1 MGIFLMPFALLL
13 KFFYD
18 FFQSYGIAL
27 ILFALIIKLVLFP
40 FSLKGKRSMIQM
52 NLLSGKMQQLQKQYG
67 KDRERYNLEVQKLY
81 EKEKVNPMSGCLW
94 SFIPILFLMVLYGI
108 IREPLTYFM
117 GLTMEQIQL
126 IAQELD
132 WQTVA
137 VSSGWVTPAAMEK
150 LVQQVADGK
159 LTSVFQNGAYN
170 QMYLASMINPDNL
183 AALQALLGDAGSKL
197 FVMDF
202 SFLGINLANIPKWNF
217 WTAGFSWASIGLFLL
232 PLVSVG
238 ISLLSMQVSLKT
250 NQMNNQAHDET
261 MAKTNRTM
269 MIMMPLM
276 SLWIGFTVPAGLSV
290 YWIAQYIFTIFQEI
304 ICGKLLKKDYE
315 AARAAAA
322 ERERQEKEEEKRR
335 KEEARLERARRIEEE
350 KQNKGKK
357 KSGQKKKKDEEPD
370 QEGVNKEDSRE
381 GIRAYAR
388 GRAYI
393 PGRFGGVTPYQ
404 DPNILIRAQMEA
416 QAAAKGKKKGQP
428 APESQAEQP
437 AAPVQTEQPAAEAP
451 AQEELDVQSAQAVE
465 ERMSSAAEVTEE
477 AETQE
482 IEVEVE
488 EIEVEVPDEDEKK
501 EGI

>member
-1 MGIFLMPFALLL
+1 
-13 KFFYD
+13 
-18 FFQSYGIAL
+18 
-27 ILFALIIKLVLFP
+27 
-40 FSLKGKRSMIQM
+40 MIQM

-315 AARAAAA
+315 AARPPARSGSA
-322 ERERQEKEEEKRR
+322 RRRKRR
-335 KEEARLERARRIEEE
+335 SAARRRP
-350 KQNKGKK
+350 GW
-357 KSGQKKKKDEEPD
+357 SASAALRRRRRTGARST
-370 QEGVNKEDSRE
+370 SR
-381 GIRAYAR
+381 RMSPPSPASTRMTA
-388 GRAYI
+388 ASASAPM
-393 PGRFGGVTPYQ
+393 PG
-404 DPNILIRAQMEA
+404 
-416 QAAAKGKKKGQP
+416 
-428 APESQAEQP
+428 
-437 AAPVQTEQPAAEAP
+437 AAPISPSALAASP
-451 AQEELDVQSAQAVE
+451 S
-465 ERMSSAAEVTEE
+465 TG
-477 AETQE
+477 T
-482 IEVEVE
+482 
-488 EIEVEVPDEDEKK
+488 
-501 EGI
+501 

>member
-67 KDRERYNLEVQKLY
+67 KDRERYNLEIQKLY

-117 GLTMEQIQL
+117 GLSIEQIQL

-250 NQMNNQAHDET
+250 NQMNNQSQDET

-335 KEEARLERARRIEEE
+335 KEEARLERQRRLEEE
-350 KQNKGKK
+350 KNNRGKK
-357 KSGQKKKKDEEPD
+357 KHVKKDEPTEP
-370 QEGVNKEDSRE
+370 GVNKDDSRV

-393 PGRFGGVTPYQ
+393 PDRFGGVTEYR
-404 DPNILIRAQMEA
+404 DVSDLI
-416 QAAAKGKKKGQP
+416 QAEIDAEQQKKGKKNKKTAPTQEEKKEETVQKQP
-428 APESQAEQP
+428 ETETIPAQEVVPAEEP
-437 AAPVQTEQPAAEAP
+437 APVQQPTE
-451 AQEELDVQSAQAVE
+451 
-465 ERMSSAAEVTEE
+465 T
-477 AETQE
+477 
-482 IEVEVE
+482 E
-488 EIEVEVPDEDEKK
+488 EIEVEAEQIEVELPEEEDDKK
-501 EGI
+501 EGV

>member
-67 KDRERYNLEVQKLY
+67 KDRERYNLELQKLY
-81 EKEKVNPMSGCLW
+81 EREHVNPMGGCLW
-94 SFIPILFLMVLYGI
+94 SMIPLVLLIALYAI
-108 IREPLTYFM
+108 IREPLINLM
-117 GLTMEQIQL
+117 GVTMEQIQL

-250 NQMNNQAHDET
+250 NQMNNQAQDET

-322 ERERQEKEEEKRR
+322 ERERQEKEGEKRR
-335 KEEARLERARRIEEE
+335 KEEARLERQRRLEEE
-350 KQNKGKK
+350 KKNRGKK
-357 KSGQKKKKDEEPD
+357 HVKKDEPTE
-370 QEGVNKEDSRE
+370 
-381 GIRAYAR
+381 
-388 GRAYI
+388 
-393 PGRFGGVTPYQ
+393 RFGGVTEYR
-404 DPNILIRAQMEA
+404 DMSDLL
-416 QAAAKGKKKGQP
+416 QAEIDAEQQKKGKKNKKAAP
-428 APESQAEQP
+428 AQEKKEETAQKPETEALPKQETAPAEQP
-437 AAPVQTEQPAAEAP
+437 AVQQSAPEIPEEQPVPVQEP
-451 AQEELDVQSAQAVE
+451 
-465 ERMSSAAEVTEE
+465 
-477 AETQE
+477 AETE
-482 IEVEVE
+482 EVEVE
-488 EIEVEVPDEDEKK
+488 VEQIEVELPEEEDDKK
-501 EGI
+501 EGV

>member
-250 NQMNNQAHDET
+250 NQMNNQAQDET

-276 SLWIGFTVPAGLSV
+276 SLWIGFTVPAGPPPRSGS
-290 YWIAQYIFTIFQEI
+290 ARRR
-304 ICGKLLKKDYE
+304 KRRS
-315 AARAAAA
+315 AARRRPGWSASAALRRRRRTGARSTSRRTSPLSPASTRMTAA
-322 ERERQEKEEEKRR
+322 S
-335 KEEARLERARRIEEE
+335 ASA
-350 KQNKGKK
+350 
-357 KSGQKKKKDEEPD
+357 PM
-370 QEGVNKEDSRE
+370 
-381 GIRAYAR
+381 
-388 GRAYI
+388 
-393 PGRFGGVTPYQ
+393 PG
-404 DPNILIRAQMEA
+404 
-416 QAAAKGKKKGQP
+416 
-428 APESQAEQP
+428 
-437 AAPVQTEQPAAEAP
+437 AAPISPSALAASP
-451 AQEELDVQSAQAVE
+451 S
-465 ERMSSAAEVTEE
+465 TG
-477 AETQE
+477 T
-482 IEVEVE
+482 
-488 EIEVEVPDEDEKK
+488 
-501 EGI
+501 

>member
-67 KDRERYNLEVQKLY
+67 KDRERYNLEIQKLY

-117 GLTMEQIQL
+117 GLSIEQIQL

-217 WTAGFSWASIGLFLL
+217 WTAGFGWDSIVLFLL

-250 NQMNNQAHDET
+250 NQMNNQSQDET

-335 KEEARLERARRIEEE
+335 KEEARLERQRRLEEE
-350 KQNKGKK
+350 KNNRGKK
-357 KSGQKKKKDEEPD
+357 KHVKKDEPTEP
-370 QEGVNKEDSRE
+370 GVNKDDSRV

-393 PGRFGGVTPYQ
+393 PDRFGGVTEYR
-404 DPNILIRAQMEA
+404 DVSDLI
-416 QAAAKGKKKGQP
+416 QAEIDAEQQKKGKKNKKTAPTQEEKKEETVQKQP
-428 APESQAEQP
+428 ETETIPAQEVVPAEEP
-437 AAPVQTEQPAAEAP
+437 APVQQPTE
-451 AQEELDVQSAQAVE
+451 
-465 ERMSSAAEVTEE
+465 T
-477 AETQE
+477 
-482 IEVEVE
+482 E
-488 EIEVEVPDEDEKK
+488 EIEVEAEQIEVELPEEEDDKK
-501 EGI
+501 EGV